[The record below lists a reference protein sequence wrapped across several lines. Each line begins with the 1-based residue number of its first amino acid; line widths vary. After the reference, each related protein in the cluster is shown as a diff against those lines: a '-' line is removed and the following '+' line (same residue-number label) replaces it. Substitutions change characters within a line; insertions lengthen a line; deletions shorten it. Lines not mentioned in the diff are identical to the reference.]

1 MTDKE
6 KKEKF
11 RAFVNTLSEKE
22 ARKELVLAYLQM
34 ERCQQVLEGE
44 DVKPVTMKENG
55 LDSDLEL
62 FYMCKKKYLES
73 VESQNPKKESNG

>member
-1 MTDKE
+1 MDEKE
-6 KKEKF
+6 KKQKL
-11 RAFVNTLSEKE
+11 RAFIKTLSEQE
-22 ARKELVLAYLQM
+22 VREELLLAYLQM

-73 VESQNPKKESNG
+73 VESQNPKKASNG